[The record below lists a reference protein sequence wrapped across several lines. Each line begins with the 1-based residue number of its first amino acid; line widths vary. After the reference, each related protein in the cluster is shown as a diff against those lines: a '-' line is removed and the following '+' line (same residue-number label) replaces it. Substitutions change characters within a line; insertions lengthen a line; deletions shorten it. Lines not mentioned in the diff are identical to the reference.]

1 MMAFALVMCVLAG
14 WAEDLIFDVA
24 ESETYSVKIDS
35 QCERIVKN
43 GTGTLTLTATEDADF
58 TGTVEVNAGI
68 LKIDRIGNLGNPSAI
83 VIAPGATLDLS

>member
-1 MMAFALVMCVLAG
+1 MTTIYQIGRRHMTAFALVMCVLAG

-24 ESETYSVKIDS
+24 ESETYSVKIGS

-58 TGTVEVNAGI
+58 TGTVEISVI
-68 LKIDRIGNLGNPSAI
+68 QRPSSSLLARRLI
-83 VIAPGATLDLS
+83 